1 VREQRGL
8 GLHGRDI
15 TLVPLDRIYRLA
27 RQVDTPDSDG
37 VYIACTGFRS
47 LEIIEDLERDLG
59 KPVISANQATMWDAL
74 RLAGV
79 QVHEAGLG
87 RLYRMTE
94 EAGLAAGIG
103 MATRTLAKEL
113 G

>member
-1 VREQRGL
+1 L

-79 QVHEAGLG
+79 PGLG